1 MRLRDKICVVTG
13 GASGIGRAIS
23 RKFAAEGAHGV
34 VADLDGTG
42 AETVAREV
50 AGVAMPTDVRDE
62 AAVRALILRVERE
75 VGPIDL
81 VCNNA
86 GIAIAGGPEVP
97 TAGWQRMWEINVMS
111 HVWTA
116 DAALPA
122 MLARGAGYFVNVAS
136 AAGLITQVGS
146 APYAVTKHAAVAFAE
161 WLTMTYGERG
171 IRVSCVCPLGVRTPM
186 LHCIG
191 GDKLTALLSPDAIEP
206 EEVALAIVAGIE
218 REEFL
223 VLPHPKVREFVRRKW
238 DDNERWLKGMR
249 RLNAEYGPGAVP

>member
-1 MRLRDKICVVTG
+1 MKLRDKVCVVTG

-23 RKFAAEGAHGV
+23 RKFAAEGARVV
-34 VADLDGTG
+34 VADLDRTG
-42 AETVAREV
+42 AEAVARETG
-50 AGVAMPTDVRDE
+50 GVAVVTDVREE
-62 AAVRALILRVERE
+62 AQVRALILRVEEE

-86 GIAIAGGPEVP
+86 GIAIGGGPEVP
-97 TAGWQRMWEINVMS
+97 TAEWQRIWEINVMA
-111 HVWTA
+111 HVWSA

-122 MLARGAGYFVNVAS
+122 MLARGSGYFVNVAS

-161 WLTMTYGERG
+161 WLAMTYGDRG

-186 LHCIG
+186 LRF
-191 GDKLTALLSPDAIEP
+191 GDEKITALLSPDAIEP
-206 EEVALAIVAGIE
+206 EEVALAVVSGVE

-223 VLPHPKVREFVRRKW
+223 VLPHPAVREFVRRKW

-249 RLNAEYGPGAVP
+249 RLNAQFGPGATP